1 MTTTRSRPQSRHGGA
16 VQVRGMIRRVWR
28 PRYLEI
34 DHDGVLR
41 YYEAVDPPVYGNGTK
56 DRRRRDIR
64 NEMQAFSIPETL
76 NSLTAADADADAD
89 GSGETGTEN
98 VGGIED
104 TSINEVGMAADANVD
119 ATPSTD
125 EDDHVMVEGNLCSSA
140 KTSTG
145 IYSTETLGEW
155 NNINIPDTYT
165 DTDIGSNE
173 SAISPR
179 SIPDENVEVM
189 LTPSRRDIAKRA
201 SAATP
206 YHQIHDH
213 RPKAVMTILSA
224 RLINIQSLR
233 DVHVGLPKGTHG
245 FVFCGRQIF
254 SEKDAYGYSYGGV
267 NGSGSSATQSVSG
280 TDNFQISNDIC
291 HPLSILSVNDQY
303 FDTSRD
309 YLCSVATEGEAK
321 TWVAALKW
329 AASVAIANQSVER
342 LARIGREGNRGLEGN
357 EISIRGSFDDAFD
370 DVARSPIGSPTR
382 SGARRRVL
390 DDLIMGND
398 DFSETDFTR
407 SLFND
412 ASTVMTDPSVPDR
425 YTIVTKVRKCN
436 VKQTD
441 WVRLIGFKCEIV
453 FEIELLLLSTDHLVN
468 RSKIRN
474 DSDDNDS
481 CWNVDQRRISRT
493 FQEVLQ
499 LITNALKSKRNTY
512 IQNVLENMEKLCF
525 GIIGLN
531 NLNNQLADSV
541 ECVDSALRMITS
553 DPNLC
558 DTIAVKQFLGLTS
571 STEHDSIYCRHT
583 KQASHALNI
592 CVGDSVDVFVK
603 QWVFANEEKKKSIAP
618 LKWYGLLCLRSPIF
632 ESLLSANLIYLT
644 NHVLKLFS
652 ASGYTITMRPDA
664 LFALFGG
671 AFYMGY
677 NFGLKRS
684 KRIDNIATKI
694 HRYSPP
700 HTYRSPQKK
709 AIRPTPLD
717 NDTDEEDTGA
727 FDSSESISEDSNALP
742 SPLPMYPDNE
752 GVSCWSRPDHKMFN
766 VRGKKYLKDRI
777 KVPSGPSPFK
787 CRGVDMW
794 LTDNPERN
802 ISRLPCVLGG
812 KLGDEDTFL
821 VNFLLPFGNFV
832 MYFSIN
838 EDMPQNV
845 ANVWNKFKNG
855 DQMYR
860 DARLKL
866 LPVVIEGPWI
876 VKKAVGPGTAP
887 ALLSQSIPLQYYFT
901 PAAGKKKG
909 IYEVDVIIT
918 ASRIAKGILNV
929 VKSHTKKL
937 TMALSIIIEA
947 TTEEELP
954 ETVLCSSQ
962 LYSLNLER
970 CPQLP
975 KYYLEEESGELV

>member
-1 MTTTRSRPQSRHGGA
+1 MATTTTRSRPPSKHGGA

-41 YYEAVDPPVYGNGTK
+41 YYEAVDPPLYGTK

-64 NEMQAFSIPETL
+64 NEMQAFSIPDT
-76 NSLTAADADADAD
+76 LTAVD
-89 GSGETGTEN
+89 GSGEIGTEN
-98 VGGIED
+98 VEGIEE
-104 TSINEVGMAADANVD
+104 TFTNEVGVAAA

-125 EDDHVMVEGNLCSSA
+125 EDDHVMVEGNLFASS

-145 IYSTETLGEW
+145 SYSTETLGEW
-155 NNINIPDTYT
+155 NNINIPDTV
-165 DTDIGSNE
+165 SNE
-173 SAISPR
+173 NVVSPR
-179 SIPDENVEVM
+179 SVPDENVEVM
-189 LTPSRRDIAKRA
+189 LTPSRRDTAKRA
-201 SAATP
+201 STPTSSSGKTP
-206 YHQIHDH
+206 YHQILDH

-224 RLINIQSLR
+224 RLINTQSLR

-254 SEKDAYGYSYGGV
+254 SEEDAYAYSYGL
-267 NGSGSSATQSVSG
+267 NGSSSTQSVSG
-280 TDNFQISNDIC
+280 IDNFQIRDDIC

-309 YLCSVATEGEAK
+309 YLCSVATEEEAK
-321 TWVAALKW
+321 RWVAALKW
-329 AASVAIANQSVER
+329 AAIVANQSVER
-342 LARIGREGNRGLEGN
+342 LARMGREGHRGLEGN
-357 EISIRGSFDDAFD
+357 EISIRGSFDDAP
-370 DVARSPIGSPTR
+370 RSPIGSPTR
-382 SGARRRVL
+382 SCARRRVL
-390 DDLIMGND
+390 DDLTMGND
-398 DFSETDFTR
+398 DESEMDFTR

-412 ASTVMTDPSVPDR
+412 ASTVMTDPTVPDG
-425 YTIVTKVRKCN
+425 YTIVTKVRKVN

-441 WVRLIGFKCEIV
+441 WVRLIGIKCEIV
-453 FEIELLLLSTDHLVN
+453 FEIELLLLSAEHLVN
-468 RSKIRN
+468 RSKKRN
-474 DSDDNDS
+474 DSDENDA
-481 CWNVDQRRISRT
+481 CWNVEQRSISRT

-499 LITNALKSKRNTY
+499 LLSISLKSTRHTDLQ
-512 IQNVLENMEKLCF
+512 IVLETMKKFCF
-525 GIIGLN
+525 GIIGLE
-531 NLNNQLADSV
+531 NQLAKSV
-541 ECVDSALRMITS
+541 ECVESALRMITS

-571 STEHDSIYCRHT
+571 STEHDSIYCWDT
-583 KQASHALNI
+583 EQTSLTLNI

-603 QWVFANEEKKKSIAP
+603 QWIFVNETKKKSIASLP
-618 LKWYGLLCLRSPIF
+618 LRWYGLLCLRSPIV
-632 ESLLSANLIYLT
+632 ESLLSAKLMYLT
-644 NHVLKLFS
+644 NHVLKLFTSS
-652 ASGYTITMRPDA
+652 AYTITMRPDA
-664 LFALFGG
+664 LLAIFGG

-684 KRIDNIATKI
+684 KCIDNITSKCF
-694 HRYSPP
+694 HRHSPP
-700 HTYRSPQKK
+700 KTYRSPRKK
-709 AIRPTPLD
+709 ATHPTPLD
-717 NDTDEEDTGA
+717 NDTEEEETGT
-727 FDSSESISEDSNALP
+727 FDSGSISEDSNALP
-742 SPLPMYPDNE
+742 SPLPMHPDNE
-752 GVSCWSRPDHKMFN
+752 GRSCWSRPDHKIFN
-766 VRGKKYLKDRI
+766 VRGKTYLKDRI

-812 KLGDEDTFL
+812 KLGEEDTFI

-876 VKKAVGPGTAP
+876 VKKAVGAGTAP

-901 PAAGKKKG
+901 PGSGKKKG

-947 TTEEELP
+947 ATEEDLP

-962 LYSLNLER
+962 LHSLNLEL

-975 KYYLEEESGELV
+975 KYYLEEESGEVL